1 MGTRRLTHPGCKK
14 WRWRR
19 RETKREG
26 GCRRA
31 ATSKFRPYL
40 RHWGYY
46 RFFLSNKWSK
56 KVKQS
61 LSLTQSWMNIL
72 LTFFSPEKTYLSHW
86 SLIFFSTSTVTNKIL
101 PQIQTKPLL
110 LGFTEL
116 STSWTVSAA
125 LVSGTQRNQ
134 ATVLALTELG
144 RSWRSL
150 KSYVPPPS
158 ISSHTH
164 TTNVINITRLGIRDP
179 APPSA
184 DHRWPGRLRGSR
196 HAPSQPLRKWNSP
209 AVASSLF
216 WESQPPRGKSACR
229 HRYFFFF

>member
-1 MGTRRLTHPGCKK
+1 MRNTGTRRLPHPGCKK

-40 RHWGYY
+40 RHGGYY

-72 LTFFSPEKTYLSHW
+72 LTFFCPGKTYLIDLW
-86 SLIFFSTSTVTNKIL
+86 FFFFL
-101 PQIQTKPLL
+101 HLL
-110 LGFTEL
+110 WIIKFCFKSKQNLFFFLGLTEL
-116 STSWTVSAA
+116 STSWTVSAT

-134 ATVLALTELG
+134 AAVLALTELG

-158 ISSHTH
+158 ISSHIH

-179 APPSA
+179 DPPSA
-184 DHRWPGRLRGSR
+184 DHRWPGRLGYSR
-196 HAPSQPLRKWNSP
+196 HAPSPALKEVKLTSSRLLALLRVTALHAGIWN
-209 AVASSLF
+209 
-216 WESQPPRGKSACR
+216 
-229 HRYFFFF
+229 